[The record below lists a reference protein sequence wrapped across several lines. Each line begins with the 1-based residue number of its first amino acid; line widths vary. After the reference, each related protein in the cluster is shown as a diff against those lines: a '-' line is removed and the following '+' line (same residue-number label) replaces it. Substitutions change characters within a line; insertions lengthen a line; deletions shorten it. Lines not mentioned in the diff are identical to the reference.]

1 MEKIKKLLSIFVV
14 DTLVMLVS
22 WAGLSLILLGVRV
35 FSGSQVALIRM
46 LSVYSFFIVMFC
58 YAFYLA
64 FDLSKCL
71 SIEIRVEKMKVQT
84 SAEPEKGHLEPKLLL
99 RFVYTRV
106 IKVIAAGLI
115 FTLVS
120 WLLLLQEY
128 VWGFFL
134 LGASLG
140 FLFFWIFGFL
150 KHQLGYR
157 EIKGSSAVSAD
168 VGRLVDP
175 PEIRSNSSVKD

>member
-1 MEKIKKLLSIFVV
+1 MDKIKKLLSIFVV

-22 WAGLSLILLGVRV
+22 WAGLSLILLCVKM
-35 FSGSQVALIRM
+35 FSAAQAALVRM

-64 FDLSKCL
+64 FDLSECV
-71 SIEIRVEKMKVQT
+71 STEIRVEKMKVLT
-84 SAEPEKGHLEPKLLL
+84 SVEPQKRHLEPRLLL
-99 RFVYTRV
+99 RLVFTRV
-106 IKVIAAGLI
+106 IKVIVAGLI

-128 VWGFFL
+128 VWGLFL

-140 FLFFWIFGFL
+140 FLFFWILGFL
-150 KHQLGYR
+150 KQHLGYR
-157 EIKGSSAVSAD
+157 KVEGSSALAAD
-168 VGRLVDP
+168 MRNPADP
-175 PEIRSNSSVKD
+175 LEVRSK